1 MGKKENPMILL
12 DMNQLTI
19 SHLMVRKKIENEIN
33 IDTIRKSVLSML
45 GRVRRKYQEEY
56 GEMVLCYDDREYWRR
71 SIFPQYKKNRKKERE
86 ASTIDWD
93 QVFSVL
99 NSIGSEIKSNFP
111 FRVMKVQGAEADDV
125 ISTLC
130 FDNLT
135 KEVREPILILSADK
149 DFIQL
154 HRYDFV
160 KQYDSI
166 RNKWITCEDP
176 ETYLKEHIIKG
187 DRSDGIPNILT
198 NDDAIVNNMP
208 QKRMSQEKISE
219 LANVSD
225 QQFSGYIKNRN
236 WKRNSD
242 LIDFRKIPSVIR
254 QRILA
259 TYYLYPLKSTINI
272 PYFIQHNIQDIMEAF
287 S

>member
-1 MGKKENPMILL
+1 MILL

-33 IDTIRKSVLSML
+33 IDTIRKSVISML
-45 GRVRRKYQEEY
+45 ATIRNKYQNEF

-71 SIFPQYKKNRKKERE
+71 SIFPQYKHNRKKERE
-86 ASTIDWD
+86 SSKIDWD

-99 NSIGSEIKSNFP
+99 NSIGFEIKSNFP
-111 FRVMKVQGAEADDV
+111 FRVLKVQGAEADDI

-130 FDNLT
+130 FENLT

-149 DFIQL
+149 DFMQL
-154 HRYDFV
+154 QRYDFV
-160 KQYDSI
+160 KQYDTI
-166 RNKWITCEDP
+166 HKRWMVCEDP
-176 ETYLKEHIIKG
+176 EAFLKEHIVRG

-198 NDDAIVNNMP
+198 DDDAIVNGRP
-208 QKRMSQEKISE
+208 QKIMSKEKISE
-219 LANVSD
+219 LSKLSND
-225 QQFSGYIKNRN
+225 QFSNFIKIKN

-259 TYYLYPLKSTINI
+259 NYYLYQLKKTIEI
-272 PYFIQHNIQDIMEAF
+272 PYFIQHNLQDIMEKF